1 MTTILTPRGL
11 KRKEQNYESL
21 GRIGRA
27 TGLTVGDLGPRD
39 EHGLEPIDALFS
51 SPEKAPPKQNSIHDQ
66 STIVEG
72 DMDET
77 VNIESSKKS
86 QKQTLMLEKQL
97 RRSLT
102 WRFPTLGGIP
112 DPVEVLS
119 ARSSNVILPPPR
131 SRLPIQTHLGS
142 SPRRSL
148 GPLSSP
154 TREEQNET
162 PTRRAQSQ
170 QPMRKLNF
178 SMNDSSS
185 SIIKSTIR
193 QNPLERSQ
201 DVKPP
206 KAAGGKR
213 KRASADADQ
222 GHDVSVDEG
231 DTSRMNGT
239 TISGLQEDT
248 PLLPVDDE
256 PLVID
261 DESLIIPDGG
271 NEVTTVDPSQLAGEA
286 EIISPSIEKDPNPPP
301 KKGAKRKGRPPR
313 TSTNSLAQVEIPIV
327 ATPKK
332 RGKPPTKKRKPTI
345 HQDGPSEPAMPPPA
359 KRTQKRR
366 SVLGTKDS
374 NTKVKTSKRT
384 DESILLSPTKSRFV
398 ARSETPG
405 DELSF
410 RTTRAGR
417 NVVKPLAWW
426 RGESAIYG
434 GTKLEKGQLVL
445 PSIKEVIRT
454 DEVPEPM
461 KRKVP
466 GQPRR
471 RRPKRRPEEDDP
483 ELEDDDLDYWETEGG
498 IMQASVMLY
507 DPVHGTG
514 DDSQLEEA
522 DVAYA
527 ASAIQMRDI
536 SGAEF
541 RFAKTLTLPFFGTG
555 MVDLPPGGIKRIKN
569 SRRMQMVFF
578 VFYGR
583 VTVELGTPLQTF
595 SIGRGGMW
603 QVPRGNFYGIYNH
616 SEKPAR
622 VFFAQGCETESETFE
637 A

>member
-1 MTTILTPRGL
+1 MTSILTPRGL
-11 KRKEQNYESL
+11 KKKEQNYESL

-39 EHGLEPIDALFS
+39 EHGMEPIDALFS
-51 SPEKAPPKQNSIHDQ
+51 SPEKAPPKHNGIHDQ
-66 STIVEG
+66 SIIMEG
-72 DMDET
+72 ETDET
-77 VNIESSKKS
+77 VNIESS
-86 QKQTLMLEKQL
+86 
-97 RRSLT
+97 
-102 WRFPTLGGIP
+102 GIP

-154 TREEQNET
+154 TRKEQNET
-162 PTRRAQSQ
+162 PTRAKSQ
-170 QPMRKLNF
+170 QPMRKLDF

-185 SIIKSTIR
+185 SITKSATR
-193 QNPLERSQ
+193 QNAFERTRAA
-201 DVKPP
+201 KPS
-206 KAAGGKR
+206 KAVGGKR
-213 KRASADADQ
+213 KRPSTDVDQ
-222 GHDVSVDEG
+222 NHNVSVDES
-231 DTSRMNGT
+231 DISKMNGT
-239 TISGLQEDT
+239 ATNGFHEDT
-248 PLLPVDDE
+248 TVLQVDDE
-256 PLVID
+256 PL
-261 DESLIIPDGG
+261 IIPGG
-271 NEVTTVDPSQLAGEA
+271 GDEVTTIDASQLAGEA
-286 EIISPSIEKDPNPPP
+286 EIISPSIERDPTPQP
-301 KKGAKRKGRPPR
+301 KRTAKGRGRPPR
-313 TSTNSLAQVEIPIV
+313 TSTNSLAQVEIPVVV
-327 ATPKK
+327 ATPERRARPPAK
-332 RGKPPTKKRKPTI
+332 RTKPTR
-345 HQDGPSEPAMPPPA
+345 HEDEAPPASTMPPPA
-359 KRTQKRR
+359 KRTRKRR
-366 SVLGTKDS
+366 SVLGGKDS
-374 NTKVKTSKRT
+374 NTKVKPTKRH

-434 GTKLEKGQLVL
+434 GTKLEKGQLIL
-445 PSIKEVIRT
+445 PSIKEIIRT

-461 KRKVP
+461 KKRVP

-471 RRPKRRPEEDDP
+471 RRPKRRPGEDDP
-483 ELEDDDLDYWETEGG
+483 EPEDDDLDYWETEGG

-507 DPVHGTG
+507 DPVRGTG
-514 DDSQLEEA
+514 DESQIEEA

-527 ASAIQMRDI
+527 ASAIEMRDI

-541 RFAKTLTLPFFGTG
+541 RFAKTLTLPFFGSG
-555 MVDLPPGGIKRIKN
+555 MVDLPPGGAKRIKN
-569 SRRMQMVFF
+569 SRKMQMVFF

-622 VFFAQGCETESETFE
+622 IFFAQGCEVAAESWNEQSLVTR
-637 A
+637 